1 LAELK
6 TEPAFALP
14 RGRRPWWAVALITGA
29 GAGAAIV
36 AALGLASM
44 QGRAAEPPPVRTSGV
59 AQVQTDA
66 EWRAHIDAKLTEL
79 GERLARIE
87 GRLDRR

>member
-1 LAELK
+1 LDELK
-6 TEPAFALP
+6 TEPAFPVP
-14 RGRRPWWAVALITGA
+14 RARYRPWWAAALVGGI
-29 GAGAAIV
+29 GAGAAIA
-36 AALGLASM
+36 AALGLSAP
-44 QGRAAEPPPVRTSGV
+44 GAHGEPPVRASGI
-59 AQVQTDA
+59 AVQTDA

>member
-6 TEPAFALP
+6 TEPAFQLP
-14 RGRRPWWAVALITGA
+14 RARRPWWVALVIGGLSTGA
-29 GAGAAIV
+29 GIV
-36 AALGLASM
+36 AALGLASAP
-44 QGRAAEPPPVRTSGV
+44 GRAAEPPPRTAGL
-59 AQVQTDA
+59 AIQTDA

-87 GRLDRR
+87 GRLDRGR

>member
-6 TEPAFALP
+6 TEPAFQLP
-14 RGRRPWWAVALITGA
+14 RARRPWWVVALVTGA

-36 AALGLASM
+36 AALGLASAP
-44 QGRAAEPPPVRTSGV
+44 GRAAEPPLRTAGL
-59 AQVQTDA
+59 AIQTDA

-87 GRLDRR
+87 GRLDRGR